1 MTMECGFTNLIS
13 DALYYY
19 FPLPKQ
25 DYVFE
30 MAASTYVIV
39 RSFRKNNYC
48 LKLVV
53 NKPTK
58 PSLFSLLIF
67 FLFLINF
74 VWYIRKR
81 KLLKKKLRNIVI
93 NY

>member
-1 MTMECGFTNLIS
+1 MDLLNLIS

-58 PSLFSLLIF
+58 PSLFFASNF
-67 FLFLINF
+67 FSIPNQLCL
-74 VWYIRKR
+74 VYPETEVV
-81 KLLKKKLRNIVI
+81 KKWVKK
-93 NY
+93 YSY